1 MSDKITTLDSV
12 LLVVDRLTQQTRN
25 NPHYGKLPSA
35 GPKALNYQ
43 TEVGNLLILQ
53 LNHKLKHSV
62 TDAGVTSGITMEWI
76 DLSMTVTINVR
87 WSLRKSQGPHNWR
100 LLHSY

>member
-12 LLVVDRLTQQTRN
+12 LSVVDKLTRQTRN

-43 TEVGNLLILQ
+43 KEVDNLSADFAA
-53 LNHKLKHSV
+53 K
-62 TDAGVTSGITMEWI
+62 
-76 DLSMTVTINVR
+76 
-87 WSLRKSQGPHNWR
+87 
-100 LLHSY
+100 